1 MAGMNLGMSERNDTM
16 AAHRSVVAVR
26 NSNWAETRSI
36 VDAMLPC
43 VAKGTDPPPADRRG
57 GRDRRRDPCPL
68 AVRPAGAVVGMA
80 AYATKA
86 MLHGQWKRR
95 VGNASGECS
104 LHTLRGSPGARRWAG
119 QDSTD
124 IHQMAAG
131 SSPICDRFRPL
142 ASPNRSPDCRRP
154 VDVGH
159 RGTPKPSRTLR
170 APNCPQS
177 RRTSPVGFDERVT
190 PNASCC

>member
-1 MAGMNLGMSERNDTM
+1 
-16 AAHRSVVAVR
+16 
-26 NSNWAETRSI
+26 
-36 VDAMLPC
+36 MLPC
-43 VAKGTDPPPADRRG
+43 VAKGTDPPPLADAAGSLPR
-57 GRDRRRDPCPL
+57 PTPL
-68 AVRPAGAVVGMA
+68 SPFVSPEAVVGMA

-131 SSPICDRFRPL
+131 SSPNCDRFRPL